1 MRAEPGAPRGTLD
14 VLEVGRRLLTRVYEG
29 VWSEE
34 QRRQAIEEV
43 REALASYGLDLDAS
57 GDDWDPAE
65 DE

>member
-1 MRAEPGAPRGTLD
+1 MRAEPGNPQGTLD

-34 QRRQAIEEV
+34 QRRQAVEEV

-57 GDDWDPAE
+57 DDDWDSPE
-65 DE
+65 YD